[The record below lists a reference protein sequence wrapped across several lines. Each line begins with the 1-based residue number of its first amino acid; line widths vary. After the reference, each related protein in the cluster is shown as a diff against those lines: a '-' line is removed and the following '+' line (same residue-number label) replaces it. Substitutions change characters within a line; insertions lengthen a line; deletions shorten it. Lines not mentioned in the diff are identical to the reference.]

1 MRSTR
6 MRLSSRLLVGVSA
19 LLLTVFVLSGSIL
32 SSGAGHAAAATNGKV
47 LILGSTVSGGAG
59 SPEALAAIAA
69 GHGVDVASDASWA
82 AMTNA
87 QFAAYDAL
95 VLGDATC
102 NTLGAGTTTATAN
115 AAIWGPAV
123 TGNVIVV
130 GTDPVF
136 HLGQGGGQ
144 VTNSGVKFAAAA
156 TGKTGAY
163 IALSCYYHDTAPGTP
178 VPLLNQS
185 LGAGFT
191 VTGVGCYNDAH
202 IVAAHAA
209 LVGLTDA
216 SLSGWSCSVHEAFDG
231 FPAGYI
237 PLAIA
242 RDPVG
247 GPKLPGS
254 RNFADG
260 SSGVPYIV
268 ARGEGLVPVGNTPD
282 LTVKKELK
290 PGQPRPS
297 AGGRLYYL
305 VHVKNEGKFAT
316 PAPPNNVT
324 LIDTPPAGTSIVS
337 WSLIQGAGS
346 CSVDGAGRLVC
357 DLGAKFAAGAEAIVE
372 VVIRTPKSGSL
383 TNTAEVDPFKRIA
396 EGNEANNVATLVT
409 VIP

>member
-6 MRLSSRLLVGVSA
+6 MRPSPRLLLSLTA
-19 LLLTVFVLSGSIL
+19 FLLAAFVL
-32 SSGAGHAAAATNGKV
+32 GASTLPDSAGRAAAATNGKV
-47 LILGSTVSGGAG
+47 LILNSTVTGGAG

-69 GHGVDVASDASWA
+69 GHGVDVVNDATWA
-82 AMTNA
+82 AMTGP

-102 NTLGAGTTTATAN
+102 GGIGNAAAAIAN

-123 TGNVIVV
+123 TGNVIIV

-144 VTNSGVKFAAAA
+144 LTTSGVKFAAAA
-156 TGKTGAY
+156 AGKTGAY
-163 IALSCYYHDTAPGTP
+163 IALSCYYHDTSPATP
-178 VPLLNQS
+178 VPLLNAS

-202 IVAAHAA
+202 IVAAHPA

-216 SLSGWSCSVHEAFDG
+216 SLSNWSCSVHEAFDG
-231 FPAGYI
+231 FPAGYL

-254 RNFADG
+254 KNFPDG
-260 SSGVPYIV
+260 SSGVPYV
-268 ARGEGLVPVGNTPD
+268 LARGEGLVPVGSNAD

-297 AGGRLYYL
+297 AGGKLYYL
-305 VHVKNEGKFAT
+305 VSVKNEGKSAT
-316 PAPPNNVT
+316 PAPPNVVT
-324 LIDTPPAGTSIVS
+324 LIDTPPAGTSIAS
-337 WSLIQGAGS
+337 WSLIKGSGS

-357 DLGAKFAAGAEAIVE
+357 DLGGRFAAGGETVVE

-383 TNTAEVDPFKRIA
+383 TNTAEVDPHKRIA